1 MPMVGRVS
9 ENSPVRLWRYHQTLC
24 EPLSC
29 HSPLWTDVDVKLACP
44 RKSIGNYSVQML
56 ANCFCMQEIEDY
68 REDNGWTAWFTVWF
82 SQSAL
87 CEDFVK
93 EWGLAQALPLFAPL
107 CVVLINAILKVV
119 LTRTLCLCV
128 GMPMLRFNVAH
139 YYHRPGTV

>member
-1 MPMVGRVS
+1 M
-9 ENSPVRLWRYHQTLC
+9 
-24 EPLSC
+24 
-29 HSPLWTDVDVKLACP
+29 DVKLACP
-44 RKSIGNYSVQML
+44 RKNIGNYSVQML

-128 GMPMLRFNVAH
+128 WHAH
-139 YYHRPGTV
+139 APL